1 MNPLLTLLLTGARI
15 NPSVIGP
22 LLVGSVGAQQ
32 AKEIQKDYALGNIS
46 LDDIYDIISNLAA
59 SPAVMALKEKDKS
72 KVVKKKE
79 DKDKKPEDPDPI
91 KPSDITPFTP
101 KKEDIEKSTP
111 LQILSGTNFIA
122 NVKKLVTKDKTKI
135 PDILEFLDKG
145 AKRDIFNDNDYK
157 TMLKEGVEEI
167 NYQLGQEVTGEGW
180 YDDGVKRAMEIAEK
194 INPKFGTDPN
204 LKDLVVFT
212 TAISS
217 SGISVGS
224 DFKVA
229 LQIADIFADTG
240 KIPLTNPITGKGWTV
255 RGTNLAKQL
264 NLANSYIQA
273 NGLDSFLEFL
283 HTPMTG
289 REINEFRKEYG
300 NLGGSSGVK
309 MNEIYSGHRAFGPKI
324 GEFMAN
330 LYGTDDNNV
339 TDMWNIRGMNRLM
352 GGNMYMRDTD
362 GNIMTDKDG
371 KILENTG
378 TPSVKMKTKFD
389 QFMTDLSELVNKTVR
404 DTQAIRWY
412 FEQGLYT
419 KLGVKSVPKDY
430 GTAAQ
435 EVLDQKLKA
444 ESDAKLRQSETS
456 NTTTTPPIKKFK
468 GGYITPVPEV
478 RTL

>member
-1 MNPLLTLLLTGARI
+1 MLQQIILRASPAIL
-15 NPSVIGP
+15 GP
-22 LLVGSVGAQQ
+22 LLVGIVGQQQADALLQQLSVG
-32 AKEIQKDYALGNIS
+32 DIS
-46 LDDIYDIISNLAA
+46 RENLLDIITNLAA
-59 SPAVMALKEKDKS
+59 SPAVTALKKKEES
-72 KVVKKKE
+72 KKEVKKKE
-79 DKDKKPEDPDPI
+79 NKGKKSEDPDPI
-91 KPSDITPFTP
+91 KPSDLTPLAP
-101 KKEDIEKSTP
+101 DKEDIEKSKP
-111 LQILSGTNFIA
+111 LQILSGTSFIA
-122 NVKKLVTKDKTKI
+122 NVKKLVTPGKTKI

-145 AKRDIFNDNDYK
+145 AKRDIFNDKDYK

-167 NYQLGQEVTGEGW
+167 NYQLGQEVTGVGW
-180 YDDGVKRAMEIAEK
+180 YDDGVKKAMDIAEK
-194 INPKFGTDPN
+194 INPKFANDPN

-217 SGISVGS
+217 SGVSVGS

-229 LQIADIFADTG
+229 LQVADIFADTG
-240 KIPLTNPITGKGWTV
+240 QLPLKNPNTGKGWTV

-264 NLANSYIQA
+264 NLANNYIQA
-273 NGLDSFLEFL
+273 NGLDAFLEFL

-289 REINEFRKEYG
+289 RELNEFRKEYG
-300 NLGGSSGVK
+300 DLGPSSGLK
-309 MNEIYSGHRAFGPKI
+309 MGKEYKGGHRAFGPKI

-352 GGNMYMRDTD
+352 GGKMYMRDSE
-362 GNIMTDKDG
+362 GKIMTDKDN
-371 KILENTG
+371 KIMENTG
-378 TPSVKMKTKFD
+378 TPIPTMKTKFD
-389 QFMTDLSELVNKTVR
+389 QFMTDLSTLIGKTVG

-444 ESDAKLRQSETS
+444 ESDAELRQGETS
-456 NTTTTPPIKKFK
+456 NIEITPPTKKFK
-468 GGYITPVPEV
+468 GGYVTPVPEI
-478 RTL
+478 RAL

>member
-1 MNPLLTLLLTGARI
+1 MLQQIILRASPAVL
-15 NPSVIGP
+15 GP
-22 LLVGSVGAQQ
+22 LLVGIVGPQQADALLQQLSVG
-32 AKEIQKDYALGNIS
+32 DIS
-46 LDDIYDIISNLAA
+46 RENLLDIITNLAA
-59 SPAVMALKEKDKS
+59 SPAVTALKKKEES
-72 KVVKKKE
+72 KKEVKKKE
-79 DKDKKPEDPDPI
+79 NKGKKSEDPDPI
-91 KPSDITPFTP
+91 KPSDLTPLAP
-101 KKEDIEKSTP
+101 DKEDIEKSKP
-111 LQILSGTNFIA
+111 LQILSGTSFIA
-122 NVKKLVTKDKTKI
+122 NVKKLVTPGKTKI

-157 TMLKEGVEEI
+157 AMLEEGVQEI
-167 NYQLGQEVTGEGW
+167 NYQLGQEVTGVGW
-180 YDDGVKRAMEIAEK
+180 YDDGVKKAMDIAEK
-194 INPKFGTDPN
+194 INPKFANDPN

-217 SGISVGS
+217 SGVSVGS

-229 LQIADIFADTG
+229 LQVADIFADTG
-240 KIPLTNPITGKGWTV
+240 QLPLKNPNTGKGWTV

-264 NLANSYIQA
+264 NLANNYIQA
-273 NGLDSFLEFL
+273 NGLDAFLEFL

-289 REINEFRKEYG
+289 RELNEFRKEYG

-352 GGNMYMRDTD
+352 GGKMYMRDSD
-362 GNIMTDKDG
+362 GKIMTDKDN
-371 KILENTG
+371 KIMENTG
-378 TPSVKMKTKFD
+378 TPIPTMKTKFD
-389 QFMTDLSELVNKTVR
+389 QFMTDLSTLIGKTVG

-444 ESDAKLRQSETS
+444 ESDAELRQGETS
-456 NTTTTPPIKKFK
+456 NIKITPPTKKFK
-468 GGYITPVPEV
+468 GGYVTPVPEI
-478 RTL
+478 RAL

>member
-1 MNPLLTLLLTGARI
+1 MLQQIILRASPAVL
-15 NPSVIGP
+15 GP
-22 LLVGSVGAQQ
+22 LLVGIVGPQQADALLQQLSVG
-32 AKEIQKDYALGNIS
+32 DIS
-46 LDDIYDIISNLAA
+46 RENLLDIITNLAA
-59 SPAVMALKEKDKS
+59 SPAVTALKDTEK
-72 KVVKKKE
+72 KVVKKEEKKE
-79 DKDKKPEDPDPI
+79 NKGKKFKEPDPI
-91 KPSDITPFTP
+91 KPSDLTPLAP
-101 KKEDIEKSTP
+101 DKEDIEKSKP
-111 LQILSGTNFIA
+111 LQILSGTSFIS
-122 NVKKLVTKDKTKI
+122 NVKKLVTPGKTKI

-145 AKRDIFNDNDYK
+145 AKRDIFNDKDYK

-167 NYQLGQEVTGEGW
+167 NYQLGQEVTGVGW
-180 YDDGVKRAMEIAEK
+180 YDDGVKKAMDIAEK
-194 INPKFGTDPN
+194 INPKFANDPN

-217 SGISVGS
+217 SGVSVGS

-229 LQIADIFADTG
+229 LQVADIFADTG
-240 KIPLTNPITGKGWTV
+240 QLPLKNPNTGKGWTV

-264 NLANSYIQA
+264 NLANNYIQA
-273 NGLDSFLEFL
+273 NGLDAFLEFL

-289 REINEFRKEYG
+289 RELNEFRKEYG
-300 NLGGSSGVK
+300 DLGPSSGLK
-309 MNEIYSGHRAFGPKI
+309 MGKEYKGGHRAFGPKI

-352 GGNMYMRDTD
+352 GGKMYMRDSD
-362 GNIMTDKDG
+362 GKIMTDKDN
-371 KILENTG
+371 KIMENTG
-378 TPSVKMKTKFD
+378 TPIPTMKTKFD
-389 QFMTDLSELVNKTVR
+389 QFMTDLSTLIGKTVG

-444 ESDAKLRQSETS
+444 ESDAELRQGETS
-456 NTTTTPPIKKFK
+456 NIKITPPTKKFK
-468 GGYITPVPEV
+468 GGYVTPVPEI

>member
-1 MNPLLTLLLTGARI
+1 
-15 NPSVIGP
+15 
-22 LLVGSVGAQQ
+22 VGSVGAQQ

-46 LDDIYDIISNLAA
+46 LDDIYNIISNLAA
-59 SPAVMALKEKDKS
+59 SPGGTFALSKFKEEKDKS
-72 KVVKKKE
+72 KKEVKKKE
-79 DKDKKPEDPDPI
+79 DKGKKPEDPDPI
-91 KPSDITPFTP
+91 KPSDLTPFTP

-122 NVKKLVTKDKTKI
+122 NVKKLVTKDRTKI

-157 TMLKEGVEEI
+157 AMLKEGVEEI
-167 NYQLGQEVTGEGW
+167 NYQLGQEVTGVGW

-204 LKDLVVFT
+204 LKDLVIFT

-217 SGISVGS
+217 SGVKVGT
-224 DFKVA
+224 DFKAA
-229 LQIADIFADTG
+229 LQIVDIFADTG
-240 KIPLTNPITGKGWTV
+240 QIPLKNPNTNAGWTQ

-264 NLANSYIQA
+264 NLANNYIQA

-283 HTPMTG
+283 HTPITG
-289 REINEFRKEYG
+289 RELNEFRKEYG
-300 NLGGSSGVK
+300 NLGPSKGV
-309 MNEIYSGHRAFGPKI
+309 NVDVTYTGGHRAFGPKI

-339 TDMWNIRGMNRLM
+339 TDMWNIRGMNRLI

-362 GNIMTDKDG
+362 GKIMTDKDG

-378 TPSVKMKTKFD
+378 TPTVKMKTKFD
-389 QFMTDLSELVNKTVR
+389 QFMTDLSTLVGKTVR
-404 DTQAIRWY
+404 DTQAIKWY

-444 ESDAKLRQSETS
+444 ESDAELRQGETS
-456 NTTTTPPIKKFK
+456 NIEITPPVKKFK
-468 GGYITPVPEV
+468 GGYVTPVPEV
-478 RTL
+478 QTL

>member
-1 MNPLLTLLLTGARI
+1 VGIVGPQQADALLQQL
-15 NPSVIGP
+15 
-22 LLVGSVGAQQ
+22 SVG
-32 AKEIQKDYALGNIS
+32 DIS
-46 LDDIYDIISNLAA
+46 RENLLDIITNLAA
-59 SPAVMALKEKDKS
+59 SPAVTALKDKEK
-72 KVVKKKE
+72 KVVKKEEKKE
-79 DKDKKPEDPDPI
+79 DKGKKFKEPDPI
-91 KPSDITPFTP
+91 KPSDLTPLTP
-101 KKEDIEKSTP
+101 DKEDIEKSKP
-111 LQILSGTNFIA
+111 LQILSGTNFIV
-122 NVKKLVTKDKTKI
+122 NVKKLVTKDRTKI

-145 AKRDIFNDNDYK
+145 AKRDIFNDKDYK

-167 NYQLGQEVTGEGW
+167 NYQLGQEVTGVGW

-194 INPKFGTDPN
+194 INPKFANDPN
-204 LKDLVVFT
+204 LKDLTLFT

-217 SGISVGS
+217 SGVNVGS

-240 KIPLTNPITGKGWTV
+240 QLPLKNPKTNLGWTQ
-255 RGTNLAKQL
+255 RGTNLGKQL
-264 NLANSYIQA
+264 NLANNYIQV

-300 NLGGSSGVK
+300 NLGGSKGVK
-309 MNEIYSGHRAFGPKI
+309 MDEIYSGHRAFGPKI

-362 GNIMTDKDG
+362 GKIMTDKDG

-378 TPSVKMKTKFD
+378 TPTVKMKTKFD
-389 QFMTDLSELVNKTVR
+389 QYMTDLSNLVGKSVR

-430 GTAAQ
+430 ATAAQ

-444 ESDAKLRQSETS
+444 ESDAELRQGETS
-456 NTTTTPPIKKFK
+456 NIEITSPTKKFK

>member
-1 MNPLLTLLLTGARI
+1 MFQQIILTATPAVL
-15 NPSVIGP
+15 GP
-22 LLVGSVGAQQ
+22 LLVGIVGPQQADVLLKQLSVG
-32 AKEIQKDYALGNIS
+32 DIS
-46 LDDIYDIISNLAA
+46 RENLLDIITNLAA

-72 KVVKKKE
+72 KEVKKKE
-79 DKDKKPEDPDPI
+79 NKDKKPEDPDPI
-91 KPSDITPFTP
+91 KPSDITPFAP
-101 KKEDIEKSTP
+101 KKEDIEKSKP

-145 AKRDIFNDNDYK
+145 AKRDIFNDKDYK

-167 NYQLGQEVTGEGW
+167 NYQLGQEVTGIGW
-180 YDDGVKRAMEIAEK
+180 YDDGVKEAMEIAEK

-217 SGISVGS
+217 SGVSVGS

-229 LQIADIFADTG
+229 LQVADIFADTG

-264 NLANSYIQA
+264 NLANNYIQEK
-273 NGLDSFLEFL
+273 GLDAFLEFL

-289 REINEFRKEYG
+289 REINEFRKLYG

-352 GGNMYMRDTD
+352 GGKMYMRDTE
-362 GNIMTDKDG
+362 GKIMTDKDG

-389 QFMTDLSELVNKTVR
+389 QFMTDLSTMIGKTVR

-444 ESDAKLRQSETS
+444 ESDAELRQGETS
-456 NTTTTPPIKKFK
+456 NIKITPPTKKFK
-468 GGYITPVPEV
+468 GGYITPVPEM